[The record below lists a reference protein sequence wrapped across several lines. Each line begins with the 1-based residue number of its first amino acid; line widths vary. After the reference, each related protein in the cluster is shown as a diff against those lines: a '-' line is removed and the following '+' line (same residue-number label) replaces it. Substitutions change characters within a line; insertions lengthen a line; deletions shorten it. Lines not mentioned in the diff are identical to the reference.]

1 MFRRPPSLCRVVLG
15 CGLSRLHRYYSN
27 AKTSRHPSRRASF
40 SFAWRYHG
48 RVGDLL
54 PCDGRRALA
63 GPGCWLQAAT
73 HGERA
78 CPSHTPPIIRGE
90 DRISQVP
97 AEPSV
102 AMHMLLRPRKNR
114 TGLATPSRRHGPGN
128 GNVQGFFNCT
138 FEAQSHGL
146 ATDCLRF
153 AVPVARQRRKTRLRL
168 LAKLYRAGFG
178 PAGF

>member
-48 RVGDLL
+48 RVGDSL
-54 PCDGRRALA
+54 PCEGRRALA

-78 CPSHTPPIIRGE
+78 CPPPIPPIIRGE

-102 AMHMLLRPRKNR
+102 AMHTLLRPRKNP
-114 TGLATPSRRHGPGN
+114 TELAVSSR
-128 GNVQGFFNCT
+128 
-138 FEAQSHGL
+138 L
-146 ATDCLRF
+146 ARPQVRQRPRLLQLHFRGSIAWLGDWLSTLRRF
-153 AVPVARQRRKTRLRL
+153 GCPTRRKTRLRL
-168 LAKLYRAGFG
+168 LARLCRAGFG
-178 PAGF
+178 PAEF